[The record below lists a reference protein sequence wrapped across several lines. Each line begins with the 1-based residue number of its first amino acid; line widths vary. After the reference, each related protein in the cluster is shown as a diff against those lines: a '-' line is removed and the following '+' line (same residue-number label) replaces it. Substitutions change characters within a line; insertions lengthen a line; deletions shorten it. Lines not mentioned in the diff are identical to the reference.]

1 MLAALQ
7 RAQQAAAALG
17 VERTSHLVM
26 DERDRTEVPRTIT
39 VTTSNGDAT
48 TDLCDNPEFTM
59 VDNQPTL
66 TTEPLVERLMVT
78 AHEAVATWL
87 ATHNLRG
94 AFRTYDEPGQ
104 EAAADIDAVLAFLT
118 RS

>member
-26 DERDRTEVPRTIT
+26 DERDRTEVPRTIN

-48 TDLCDNPEFTM
+48 TDLCDDAELTI

-66 TTEPLVERLMVT
+66 TTEQLVERLMVL

-87 ATHNLRG
+87 ATHDLCD

-104 EAAADIDAVLAFLT
+104 DAAADIDASS